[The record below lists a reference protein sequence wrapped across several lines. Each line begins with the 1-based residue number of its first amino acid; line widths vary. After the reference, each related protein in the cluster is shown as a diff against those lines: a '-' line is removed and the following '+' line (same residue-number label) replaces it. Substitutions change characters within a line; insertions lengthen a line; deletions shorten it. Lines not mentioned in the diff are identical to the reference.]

1 VGFDAILLRGL
12 TRDQR
17 IKAVLLSLWFFL
29 AVATLWLLKP
39 VRTAELLANLGATE
53 TPYVRLA
60 SVVALALAVLI
71 YSVVINRL
79 SRVGLVRWSN
89 VVFAVALFMLWLAL
103 RIWGT
108 ELGTQRPFVWLVYA
122 LVEIYSVMMV
132 GIFWTYTNDVV
143 TTADAERLYGVIGL
157 GGVLG
162 GIAGGA
168 FVDSLTAAIG
178 TIDLLLISAV
188 LLVLAAVLA
197 SVCEAV
203 LRPPARPERP
213 RGEDGFS
220 TALQG
225 AIAVR
230 KSRYLSLLV
239 TIVVTYEFAATLTDF
254 AINVIFEHNYV
265 GETELAKM
273 YGRLGWIVGAT
284 AMICQIFV
292 VPVLLPRK
300 AIALLVAPIAM
311 TVGACG
317 ALAMPVVA
325 TAIVLAASDR
335 GINYSV
341 QQATKESLYVP
352 LDDEQKYKAKAFIDM
367 FVDRVAKSLA
377 AFVLIAIIA
386 IGGDTARV
394 AVAIALVSIVVWLIT
409 AHRLGRHVR
418 REAAKAPAGGD
429 VSAFALPH
437 EPEHQIGRG

>member
-122 LVEIYSVMMV
+122 LVE
-132 GIFWTYTNDVV
+132 
-143 TTADAERLYGVIGL
+143 L